1 MEITCTAHV
10 IAQLS
15 KLNSHTW
22 FYLVFTFFS
31 QTQLSVSLVS
41 LETVRDFKMW
51 MNFLK
56 RSLRHT
62 ITLYHFS
69 TILDVKIAMLQHLT
83 VKISIFFG
91 NILKYKKIMLK
102 SDPEITEIYV
112 LTVLTLD
119 YYWVGSLHCTY
130 STRGGYWG
138 GGSRTFAPPWQI
150 QGGAI
155 SRQKMFP
162 IL

>member
-1 MEITCTAHV
+1 M
-10 IAQLS
+10 
-15 KLNSHTW
+15 
-22 FYLVFTFFS
+22 FFS

-91 NILKYKKIMLK
+91 KILKYKKIMLK
-102 SDPEITEIYV
+102 SDREITEIYV

-138 GGSRTFAPPWQI
+138 GGSRTFAPPPDRFRGVRFRGKKCSQFY
-150 QGGAI
+150 
-155 SRQKMFP
+155 KLYVYPFFKLFDYLME
-162 IL
+162 L